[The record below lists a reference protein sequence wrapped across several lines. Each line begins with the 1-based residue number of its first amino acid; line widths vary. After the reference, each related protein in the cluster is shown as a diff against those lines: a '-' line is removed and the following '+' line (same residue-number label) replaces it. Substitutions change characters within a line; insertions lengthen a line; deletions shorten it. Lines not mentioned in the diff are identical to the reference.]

1 MYSIQVQQI
10 SDRPLI
16 DAISEGDFMLIGDVS
31 DGGLVKRVLVSSLT
45 EYFRTQIGVTPT
57 PTTQTLFASSA
68 VPTLDA
74 QNDDNASY
82 ELGQQFQVSKN
93 GFVDAIRFYKATGE
107 TGTHVGR
114 IWSSTG
120 TLLASVTFAGETGSG
135 WQQQALVTPLA
146 VTANT
151 SYFVSVNIN
160 SFYVSTNYSPPVTF
174 SRGDIS
180 GSSNGV
186 FGAIGV
192 FPTSS
197 FNNNYFRDIV
207 FRS

>member
-16 DAISEGDFMLIGDVS
+16 DSISEGDFMLIGDVS
-31 DGGLVKRVLVSSLT
+31 AGGLVKRVLVSDLT
-45 EYFRTQIGVTPT
+45 EYFRSQIEVNPA
-57 PTTQTLFASSA
+57 PVSQTLFAPSA

-74 QNDDNASY
+74 QDDEASY

-135 WQQQALVTPLA
+135 WQQQALATPFA

-160 SFYVSTNYSPPVTF
+160 SLYVSTNYSPPVTF

-186 FGAIGV
+186 FGAIGT

-207 FRS
+207 FR